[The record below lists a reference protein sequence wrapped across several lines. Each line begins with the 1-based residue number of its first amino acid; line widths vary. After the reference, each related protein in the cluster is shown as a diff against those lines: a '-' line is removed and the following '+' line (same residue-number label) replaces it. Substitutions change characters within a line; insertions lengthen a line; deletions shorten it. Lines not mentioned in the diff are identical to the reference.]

1 VFYYVCMCALPGK
14 AVPKMTYTVLCGTL
28 NPAHSN
34 PKMML
39 ENMTCTEMY
48 LHRGALPWTHSGA
61 YNTPLESSSLWPG
74 EVKSNPTV
82 SLYAGLK
89 PIFS

>member
-1 VFYYVCMCALPGK
+1 MCALPGK

-48 LHRGALPWTHSGA
+48 LHRGALP
-61 YNTPLESSSLWPG
+61 
-74 EVKSNPTV
+74 
-82 SLYAGLK
+82 
-89 PIFS
+89 